1 MSFIMR
7 KKKKYG
13 ANTDGRISYIL
24 RLLGDSSLKTKSDK
38 VTDAINELADM
49 IYPVGS
55 IYMSV
60 NNTDP
65 ALLFGGTWEAWGSG
79 KVPVGVDANDTA
91 FDTVEETGGAKSENY
106 TPAGSN
112 SGGAVQSHTLTAA
125 ESGIP
130 KHNHGMTQATYKVTS
145 SGTCTATGGSHRHAV
160 AANAKGGAQ
169 LSGTNYAAVYND
181 GLGYNSYIF
190 TQTTTDATLGRTG
203 ASGSLS
209 LTVPNHTHTVAI
221 NSNAS
226 VNDKAAANAT
236 SGHNHGF
243 TQPTFSGTQA
253 SISHLQPYITCY
265 MWKRVA

>member
-1 MSFIMR
+1 MPTTYEGVGDNGHYNF
-7 KKKKYG
+7 
-13 ANTDGRISYIL
+13 AFRIFSK
-24 RLLGDSSLKTKSDK
+24 LKSWIDAQGFMTNNGLVDK
-38 VTDAINELADM
+38 

-60 NNTDP
+60 NNVNPSTI
-65 ALLFGGTWEAWGSG
+65 FGGTWETWGSG
-79 KVPVGVDANDTA
+79 QVPVGVNTNDTD
-91 FDTVEETGGAKSENY
+91 FNTVEKTGGAKSENY

-130 KHNHGMTQATYKVTS
+130 KHGHGMTQATYKTTS
-145 SGTCTATGGSHRHAV
+145 SGTCTATGGNHRHAI

-169 LSGTNYAAVYND
+169 ISGTNYLGVYND
-181 GLGYNSYIF
+181 AIGASSYVL

-209 LTVPNHTHTVAI
+209 LTVPNHTHTVTI

-226 VNDKAAANAT
+226 VTDKAAANAT
-236 SGHNHGF
+236 SGHTHGL

-253 SISHLQPYITCY
+253 TINHLQPYITCY

>member
-60 NNTDP
+60 NDVNP
-65 ALLFGGTWEAWGSG
+65 AILFGGTWEAWGSG

-91 FDTVEETGGAKSENY
+91 FDTVEETGGAKSESY

-112 SGGAVQSHTLTAA
+112 SGGSVSDTKLTAA
-125 ESGIP
+125 QSGVP
-130 KHNHGMTQATYKVTS
+130 AHSHTMTQPAFSVT
-145 SGTCTATGGSHRHAV
+145 GGAVTNGITGGSHTHAL
-160 AANAKGGAQ
+160 Q
-169 LSGTNYAAVYND
+169 VYNAQW
-181 GLGYNSYIF
+181 YNAVF
-190 TQTTTDATLGRTG
+190 TSIYAGGTGRGGFNYNESQTQQSRITSTTHTHNLP
-203 ASGSLS
+203 S
-209 LTVPNHTHTVAI
+209 HTHTVTRTTDAAVK
-221 NSNAS
+221 NNT
-226 VNDKAAANAT
+226 AAAA
-236 SGHNHGF
+236 SQAHGHGF
-243 TQPTFSGTQA
+243 TNPTFSGTQA
-253 SISHLQPYITCY
+253 TISHLQPYITCY
-265 MWKRVA
+265 MWKRVS